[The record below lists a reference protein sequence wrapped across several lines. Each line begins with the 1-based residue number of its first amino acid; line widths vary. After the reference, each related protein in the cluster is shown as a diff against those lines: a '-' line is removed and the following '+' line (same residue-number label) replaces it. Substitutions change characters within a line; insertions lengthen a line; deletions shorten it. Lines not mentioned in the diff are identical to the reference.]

1 MNYDNY
7 DCPLKS
13 CTAKHVWNLWEI
25 SMWKLLEATGVT
37 NVFPKFQEMLLCF
50 LNFGESNKVGDA
62 LQQWP
67 IFLLRFS
74 KNMEALNES
83 WKSPIRRADIS
94 RNDEMEI
101 VHPLQN
107 VKDTQNI

>member
-1 MNYDNY
+1 
-7 DCPLKS
+7 
-13 CTAKHVWNLWEI
+13 
-25 SMWKLLEATGVT
+25 
-37 NVFPKFQEMLLCF
+37 
-50 LNFGESNKVGDA
+50 
-62 LQQWP
+62 
-67 IFLLRFS
+67 
-74 KNMEALNES
+74 MEALNES